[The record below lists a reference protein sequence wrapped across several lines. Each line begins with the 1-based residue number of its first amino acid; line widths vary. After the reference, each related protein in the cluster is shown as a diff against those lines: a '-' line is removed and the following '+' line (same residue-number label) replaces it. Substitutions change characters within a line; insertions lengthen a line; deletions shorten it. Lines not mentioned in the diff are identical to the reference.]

1 MAILRSAAAT
11 LAALHDGLSRV
22 SSWGAAFCLVTIGV
36 SYCYEVVARYFFS
49 APTTWA
55 DSLVSYA
62 LCGMIFLILPELTRR
77 QAHITLT
84 LLLEKL
90 SPEAGR
96 LLGRVTAL
104 AACGACGF
112 AAWFSGVAC
121 LSQYES
127 GIQTMATWPIA
138 KWPLSLI
145 IAFNLG
151 SAALHFLRHA
161 LGNTAVEQVQFSE
174 VAA

>member
-1 MAILRSAAAT
+1 M
-11 LAALHDGLSRV
+11 LAALHDGLSRA

-84 LLLEKL
+84 LLLEKMPSTAAL
-90 SPEAGR
+90 RLGR
-96 LLGRVTAL
+96 LTSL
-104 AACGACGF
+104 AAAGACAF
-112 AAWFSGVAC
+112 AAWFSADAC
-121 LSQYES
+121 LSQYQS
-127 GIQTMATWPIA
+127 GIQTMATWPIP

-151 SAALHFLRHA
+151 SASLHFLRHA
-161 LGNTAVEQVQFSE
+161 FTAAAVEQIRFSE